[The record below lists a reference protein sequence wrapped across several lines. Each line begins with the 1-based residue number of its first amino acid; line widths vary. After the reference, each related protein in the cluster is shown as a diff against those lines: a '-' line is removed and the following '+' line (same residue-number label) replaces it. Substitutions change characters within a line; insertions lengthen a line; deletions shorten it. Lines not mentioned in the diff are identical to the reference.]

1 MLRRRDR
8 IRDTLLRELSGTEVG
23 RRAAAEFIGTALLLI
38 AVVGSG
44 IAAQRLSPGNA
55 GLELFE
61 NAVATGAGLAAVIVG
76 VGPVSGAHLNPVV
89 SMVDAAFGGLRLR
102 ELVAYVAAQVAGAA
116 TGVTAANLMFSLPAV
131 TLSTHS
137 RSSPG
142 LWLGE
147 VIATLGLVL
156 VIFGAVR
163 SGRAGVVPFAV
174 GAYIT
179 GAYFFANPA
188 VTVAR
193 ELTNTF
199 AGISPASVLP
209 FVAAELAGGGLAWAV
224 ISVLYP
230 RTRESA
236 DAVVVPHDPAIGVAP

>member
-1 MLRRRDR
+1 
-8 IRDTLLRELSGTEVG
+8 LLLSAAMG

-44 IAAQRLSPGNA
+44 IAAQRLNPGNA
-55 GLELFE
+55 GLELLE
-61 NAVATGAGLAAVIVG
+61 NALATGAGLAAIIVAIG
-76 VGPVSGAHLNPVV
+76 TVSGAHLNPMV
-89 SMVDAAFGGLRLR
+89 SLVDAAFGGLRAR
-102 ELVAYVAAQVAGAA
+102 ELAVYVVAQVAGAG
-116 TGVTAANLMFSLPAV
+116 TGVVVANLMFSLPAI
-131 TLSTHS
+131 TLSTRA

-147 VIATLGLVL
+147 VVATLGLLL

-163 SGRAGVVPFAV
+163 SGKAGVVPFAV

-179 GAYFFANPA
+179 GAYFFTSSTSFANPA

-199 AGISPASVLP
+199 AGISPGSVLP
-209 FVAAELAGGGLAWAV
+209 FVAAELAGGGLAWMA
-224 ISVLYP
+224 IRVLYP
-230 RTRESA
+230 RVRD
-236 DAVVVPHDPAIGVAP
+236 DALSVIVPHDPLVGVSK

>member
-1 MLRRRDR
+1 
-8 IRDTLLRELSGTEVG
+8 
-23 RRAAAEFIGTALLLI
+23 
-38 AVVGSG
+38 
-44 IAAQRLSPGNA
+44 
-55 GLELFE
+55 
-61 NAVATGAGLAAVIVG
+61 
-76 VGPVSGAHLNPVV
+76 
-89 SMVDAAFGGLRLR
+89 MVDAAFGGLRLR

-179 GAYFFANPA
+179 GAYFFTSSTSFANPA